1 MIDDVDGW
9 IFRSGDLE
17 GLVRCMA
24 RTRDDALVASAGAA
38 AYRRHWER
46 KSGPNDHAAAL
57 ASIYDTVIA
66 DRVAV

>member
-1 MIDDVDGW
+1 V
-9 IFRSGDLE
+9 FCSGDLD

-24 RTRDDALVASAGAA
+24 LTHDDALIAAAGAA

-46 KSGPNDHAAAL
+46 KSGPNDHATAL

-66 DRVAV
+66 GRGSVV